1 MQSRAS
7 LVVWPQRKNLDLRAL
22 VRHRSVLPG
31 MSFVEP
37 NENNAHSSFYR
48 VFGAGAVK
56 SAHGGLARKPHTA
69 RSSSAVRL
77 DYGAKAAARS
87 SPHAHRST
95 AVSRDFQA
103 SASSWQQAADH
114 DNEVY
119 SGSSAAAWLWSIY
132 DGLQPLNACCSYRSL
147 RQTTPANDCS
157 KMSGC
162 GISKIV

>member
-7 LVVWPQRKNLDLRAL
+7 LVIAWPQRKNLDLRAL

-56 SAHGGLARKPHTA
+56 SAHGGLARKLHTA

-87 SPHAHRST
+87 LRHARCSA

-103 SASSWQQAADH
+103 SALSWQQAADH
-114 DNEVY
+114 DSEVG
-119 SGSSAAAWLWSIY
+119 SGSSAVAWPCSIY
-132 DGLQPLNACCSYRSL
+132 DDQDTACMQFTSRAKTDNSSERL
-147 RQTTPANDCS
+147 L
-157 KMSGC
+157 
-162 GISKIV
+162 